1 MINNPFH
8 PGIFLQELLEEMSI
22 TPYRLAKDTFMPA
35 TRVGEILKERRSVTP
50 DTAMRLAKYFG
61 SSPSY
66 WLNLQAS
73 YDLSKC
79 HPEHIEDIHAVVS

>member
-8 PGIFLQELLEEMSI
+8 PGVFLQDLLEEMSI

-35 TRVGEILKERRSVTP
+35 TRVGDILKERRAITP

-61 SSPSY
+61 SSPGD
-66 WLNLQAS
+66 WLNLQTS

-79 HPEHIEDIHAVVS
+79 HPKHIDDIHAIA

>member
-35 TRVGEILKERRSVTP
+35 TRVGDILKERRSVTP
-50 DTAMRLAKYFG
+50 DTAIRLAKYFG
-61 SSPSY
+61 SSPTY
-66 WLNLQAS
+66 WLNLQTS

-79 HPEHIEDIHAVVS
+79 QPEHIDDIHAVA

>member
-8 PGIFLQELLEEMSI
+8 PGIFLQELLDEMSI

-35 TRVGEILKERRSVTP
+35 TRVSEILKHRRSITP
-50 DTAMRLAKYFG
+50 DTALRLAKYFG
-61 SSPSY
+61 TTANY
-66 WLNLQAS
+66 WINLQSS

-79 HPEHIEDIHAVVS
+79 HPEHIEEIHAIA

>member
-8 PGIFLQELLEEMSI
+8 PAVFLQQLLEDMEI

-35 TRVGEILKERRSVTP
+35 TRVSEILKQRRAITP
-50 DTAMRLAKYFG
+50 DTALRLAKYFNT
-61 SSPSY
+61 SPSY
-66 WLNLQAS
+66 WISLQSS

-79 HPEHIEDIHAVVS
+79 KPKHIEDIQAIA

>member
-8 PGIFLQELLEEMSI
+8 PAVFLQELLEDMDI

-35 TRVGEILKERRSVTP
+35 TRVSEILKQRRAITP
-50 DTAMRLAKYFG
+50 DTALRLAKYFNT
-61 SSPSY
+61 SPSY
-66 WLNLQAS
+66 WISLQSS

-79 HPEHIEDIHAVVS
+79 KPKHIDDIQAIA